1 MPILIP
7 VQLQKA
13 MRELPPI
20 PQFAESLP
28 KPPPPSPEPVNL
40 IQGAI
45 AIIGLMFILG
55 VLGNFIPPIWII
67 LLLIVGLGVILWQMQ
82 VQYITFK
89 SRLRDHAGLTE
100 NYFLLLTTYSR
111 KESEHEQKIALTL
124 TDQSLKAYRQ
134 PKILKILSKTNGE
147 IGQKA
152 LTGDSLKIS
161 DQLTTFGKDLKKSLG
176 DRLHQSITI
185 QIPAFNF
192 RFSPDF
198 TYINPA
204 TNLHLAIAISEV
216 SDQTSKEQQ
225 NICNSF
231 LLKSGWIVAHFTPQE
246 VLENP
251 DRYVKSIVKLV
262 DELD

>member
-13 MRELPPI
+13 MREFPPI
-20 PQFAESLP
+20 SQFDESLP
-28 KPPPPSPEPVNL
+28 KSPPPSPEPVNL

-45 AIIGLMFILG
+45 AIVGLMLILG
-55 VLGNFIPPIWII
+55 LLGNFIPPIVII
-67 LLLIVGLGVILWQMQ
+67 ISLIVGLGVILWKMQMQ
-82 VQYITFK
+82 YVTYK

-111 KESEHEQKIALTL
+111 KESEHEQKIALTR
-124 TDQSLKAYRQ
+124 TDEKLKAYRQ
-134 PKILKILSKTNGE
+134 PKILEILSKTKGE
-147 IGQKA
+147 IAQKA
-152 LTGDSLKIS
+152 IAGNNSVIS
-161 DQLTTFGKDLKKSLG
+161 DQLTVFGKSLKKSLG
-176 DRLHQSITI
+176 DRLQPSITI

-204 TNLHLAIAISEV
+204 TNLHLAIAISEI
-216 SDQTSKEQQ
+216 DQTSKEQQ

-231 LLKSGWIVAHFTPQE
+231 LLKSGWIVARFTPQE

-251 DRYVKSIVKLV
+251 DRCVQSIVKLI